1 LREQQIIRDLLSSD
15 TGQPIERIANDF
27 DRDLFMDPET
37 AKAYGI
43 IDEVLTRDA
52 LNQPG

>member
-1 LREQQIIRDLLSSD
+1 
-15 TGQPIERIANDF
+15 
-27 DRDLFMDPET
+27 MDPET